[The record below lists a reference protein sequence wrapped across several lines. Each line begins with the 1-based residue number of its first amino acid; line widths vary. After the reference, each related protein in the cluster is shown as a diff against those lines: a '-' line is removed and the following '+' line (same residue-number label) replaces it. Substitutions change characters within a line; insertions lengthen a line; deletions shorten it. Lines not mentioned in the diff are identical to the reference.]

1 MLDANTI
8 RCIDRDRLLISP
20 GKPKRF
26 KMLQQG
32 EGAVHKSCLHTHAKP
47 SLEKKLLASSGLL
60 YVVAGTYIRNYVVAG
75 TYIRIK

>member
-60 YVVAGTYIRNYVVAG
+60 YVVAGTYIR
-75 TYIRIK
+75 IK